1 MNSAGKASDLGERV
15 FKDCVAGS
23 LCTFVMLAYASS
35 FATLI
40 FGGRLSPSISLGIWA
55 ALIGSCVAML
65 ALSFMSSFR
74 FALGGPDSNPS
85 AIIAISVAFIAA
97 EASANAT
104 VSSPELLPT
113 VCVYLFG
120 SAVLCGVLLYLFGQ
134 LRWGSYI
141 RYIPHSVIGGVFGGH
156 RLPAAGRGVEND
168 RWQEPFSDFTC

>member
-1 MNSAGKASDLGERV
+1 MNSIGKSSERGANI

-40 FGGRLSPSISLGIWA
+40 FGGRLSSSISLGIWA
-55 ALIGSCVAML
+55 ALIGSCAAMFT
-65 ALSFMSSFR
+65 LSFLSSFR

-97 EASANAT
+97 EASANSI
-104 VSSPELLPT
+104 VSNLELLPT

-120 SAVLCGVLLYLFGQ
+120 SAVLCGILLYLFGE

-141 RYIPHSVIGGVFGGH
+141 RYIPHSVIGGFLAGTGYLLLAGGWKMIVGKSH
-156 RLPAAGRGVEND
+156 
-168 RWQEPFSDFTC
+168 FHT